1 MSFDIVCELTAQN
14 PLKRPGTP
22 PGRGTRGGAGPALD
36 ALGRPIDED
45 ALPPRAAS
53 TTPCAAQASSA
64 GSSAQGAAAA
74 ARAATQVAEEVQ
86 AQLDAGPSA
95 QGAAAAAAAQAAAR
109 PDAAQVPE
117 VGSRVYV
124 DPRVSICFHLLQSLI
139 PHLFSLFCLISPS
152 TRSVSLKSFLFGFS
166 ICMCCLVVLG
176 AAQVP
181 PASGAAAGSADWNAA
196 HGAAAWGNWR
206 GTVTDHRLAAQDAN
220 PWATFRPGGLR
231 ETLEAAGSAGL
242 VSAAPPGPPTGLPPS
257 MAWDPIP
264 PPGMNGVGWGM
275 PALHAMLNNGRWD
288 QAFGYVVEEDCEA
301 REAPGL

>member
-1 MSFDIVCELTAQN
+1 M
-14 PLKRPGTP
+14 
-22 PGRGTRGGAGPALD
+22 
-36 ALGRPIDED
+36 DED

-181 PASGAAAGSADWNAA
+181 PALGAAGSAAWNASQ
-196 HGAAAWGNWR
+196 GATAWADWR
-206 GTVTDHRLAAQDAN
+206 GTVTDQRLAAPAPEPS
-220 PWATFRPGGLR
+220 PWAGFRTTGLR
-231 ETLEAAGSAGL
+231 DTLQAWQSP

-275 PALHAMLNNGRWD
+275 PALHAMLNKGRWD
-288 QAFGYVVEEDCEA
+288 QACVHVVEEDCEA